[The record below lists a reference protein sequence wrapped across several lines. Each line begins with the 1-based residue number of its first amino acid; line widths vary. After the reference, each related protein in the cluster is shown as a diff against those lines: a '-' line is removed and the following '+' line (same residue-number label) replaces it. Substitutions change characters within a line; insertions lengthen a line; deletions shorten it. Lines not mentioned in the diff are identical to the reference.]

1 MRNKPT
7 DIQRRLAQ
15 LQRDYARQLP
25 AKIEAIQHGWQA
37 LEDNMTP
44 DGLEQLMR
52 QCHTLAGTGTSY
64 GFARVTEHCR
74 AIEQLLR
81 AVIEQERS
89 PDATLSQQIN
99 HHLLQLKEETRQAA
113 EEDRG

>member
-7 DIQRRLAQ
+7 DIQHRLKQ
-15 LQRDYARQLP
+15 LHNNYARQLP
-25 AKIEAIQHGWQA
+25 AKIETIQHGWQA
-37 LEDNMTP
+37 LADNMTA
-44 DGLEQLMR
+44 DGLQQLMR
-52 QCHTLAGTGTSY
+52 QCHTLAGTGASY
-64 GFARVTEHCR
+64 GFPQVTEHCR

-99 HHLLQLKEETRQAA
+99 HHLMQLKEEARVAGEA
-113 EEDRG
+113 

>member
-1 MRNKPT
+1 MHNKPNN
-7 DIQRRLAQ
+7 IQGRLAQ
-15 LQRDYARQLP
+15 LQRKYARQLP
-25 AKIEAIQHGWQA
+25 AKIAAIQRDWQA
-37 LEDNMTP
+37 LGENMTP

-81 AVIEQERS
+81 AVIEQEQS
-89 PDATLSQQIN
+89 LDATLSQQID
-99 HHLLQLKEETRQAA
+99 HHLRQLTEQAEQAA
-113 EEDRG
+113 DEIRD

>member
-7 DIQRRLAQ
+7 DIQRRLEQ
-15 LQRDYARQLP
+15 LHNNYARQLP
-25 AKIEAIQHGWQA
+25 AKIEAIQCSWQGLA
-37 LEDNMTP
+37 DNMTA

-81 AVIEQERS
+81 VVIEQKRT
-89 PDATLSQQIN
+89 PDTTLSQQIN
-99 HHLLQLKEETRQAA
+99 HHLTQLKEVAGQAA
-113 EEDRG
+113 DKARG